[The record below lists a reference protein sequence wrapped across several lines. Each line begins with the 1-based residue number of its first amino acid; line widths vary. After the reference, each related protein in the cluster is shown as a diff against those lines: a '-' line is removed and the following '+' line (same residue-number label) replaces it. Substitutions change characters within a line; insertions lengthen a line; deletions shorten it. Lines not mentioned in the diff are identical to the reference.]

1 MNLES
6 GYLEIIL
13 TPCVRLWILAG
24 LLEEEKQYQLGIEH
38 ALIGKISEK
47 ELKSNQG
54 EGTRII

>member
-13 TPCVRLWILAG
+13 TPCGKLWRLAG
-24 LLEEEKQYQLGIEH
+24 LEEEKQYQLGTEH
-38 ALIGKISEK
+38 TLIRKVSAK

-54 EGTRII
+54 DGTRIM